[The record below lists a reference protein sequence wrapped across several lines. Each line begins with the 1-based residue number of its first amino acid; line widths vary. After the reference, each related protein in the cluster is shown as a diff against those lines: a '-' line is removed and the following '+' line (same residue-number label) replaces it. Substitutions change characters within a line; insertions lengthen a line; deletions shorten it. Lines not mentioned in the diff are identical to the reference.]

1 MPDLYISKITLPSG
15 STYNIKDA
23 GARQL
28 IESLS
33 GSTAFLGITT
43 TPLYDQ
49 CTTSSITV
57 NDASVEVMNGNI
69 AIYGKREFIY
79 DGTKWNEFGDLELVD
94 VTTDSRNVFG
104 TSTTFQGNQSNVT
117 FTGGSSDVV
126 LGEDTTFTLTNG
138 SVTHG
143 APTVDAVLGTGTTF
157 SAGSQTVTL
166 GDTKKYLS
174 AGASGG
180 GTSWNSKDQ
189 KTAVTGYSS
198 PTTDIFVK
206 EVEVVSGNK
215 LVTTSIVPT
224 NGTES
229 VSKVTRTASK
239 LATTT
244 IPNVTSNA
252 DKTIT
257 FSMGTGDNSE
267 TLIISGTGFPA
278 NSNTYTASLTAL
290 GTAITAATGGV
301 AANGAGT
308 NIVTDVTIN
317 DVTVAKAGSAVT
329 VATGATDANG
339 GGDSIVSGVTVKS
352 SAAALTGLGDPEVA
366 YVIGASSTFT
376 NTQPTITL
384 TANASNNTG
393 RIQYIESA
401 SPTVSVPTITAADN
415 DHVDAIVGMPTS
427 SVGTAITVGTNDPV
441 TAITNMG
448 TGKAAGQV
456 ITVTPDVVS
465 AVTSVTLTDTSA
477 NSNSSGNGS

>member
-49 CTTSSITV
+49 STASSITV
-57 NDASVEVMNGNI
+57 NNTSVEVANGNI

-94 VTTDSRNVFG
+94 VTTETESVFG
-104 TSTTFQGNQSNVT
+104 TSTTFKGNQSNVT

-126 LGEDTTFTLTNG
+126 LGENTTFALTSG
-138 SVTHG
+138 TVTHG
-143 APTVDAVLGTGTTF
+143 TPSVDAVLGTGTNFT
-157 SAGSQTVTL
+157 AGAQTVTL

-174 AGASGG
+174 AAASGG
-180 GTSWNSKDQ
+180 GAAWNSKDQ

-198 PTTDIFVK
+198 PTTDLFVK

-229 VSKVTRTASK
+229 VSKVTSTSSK

-252 DKTIT
+252 NKTIT
-257 FSMGTGDNSE
+257 FSMGTGDNAE

-290 GTAITAATGGV
+290 GTAITAATGDV
-301 AANGAGT
+301 AANGAGA
-308 NIVTDVTIN
+308 NIVTGVTIS
-317 DVTVAKAGSAVT
+317 DKTVAKVGSAVT

-352 SAAALTGLGDPEVA
+352 SATALTGLGDPDVA

-401 SPTVSVPTITAADN
+401 SPTVSVPTITAANN
-415 DHVDAIVGMPTS
+415 DHVDAVVAMPTS
-427 SVGTAITVGTNDPV
+427 TVGTAITVGTNDKV
-441 TAITNMG
+441 TAITNIG
-448 TGKAAGQV
+448 TGKAAGQT
-456 ITVTPDVVS
+456 ITVTPSVVS
-465 AVTSVTLTDTSA
+465 AVTSVTLTDTSDQA
-477 NSNSSGNGS
+477 PSNP

>member
-23 GARQL
+23 GARKL
-28 IESLS
+28 IEGLS

-49 CTTSSITV
+49 CTTSTITI
-57 NDASVEVMNGNI
+57 NGDSVPAMNGNI
-69 AIYGKREFIY
+69 AIYAKREFIY

-94 VTTDSRNVFG
+94 VTTETANVFG
-104 TSTTFQGNQSNVT
+104 TSTTFRGNQSNVT

-126 LGEDTTFTLTNG
+126 LGEDTTFTLANG
-138 SVTHG
+138 TVTHG
-143 APTVDAVLGTGTTF
+143 APSVDAVLGTDTTF
-157 SAGSQTVTL
+157 TASSQTVTL

-174 AGASGG
+174 AAASGG
-180 GTSWNSKDQ
+180 GAAWNNKDQ
-189 KTAVTGYSS
+189 KTAVTGY
-198 PTTDIFVK
+198 PTPVTDIFVK
-206 EVEVVSGNK
+206 DVEVVSGNK

-229 VSKVTRTASK
+229 VSKVTRTVSK

-257 FSMGTGDNSE
+257 FAMGTGDDSE

-290 GTAITAATGGV
+290 GTAITAATGSV
-301 AANGAGT
+301 ASNGAGA
-308 NIVTDVTIN
+308 NVVTGVTIT
-317 DVTVAKAGSAVT
+317 DKDVAKVGSAVT

-339 GGDSIVSGVTVKS
+339 SGDSIVSGVTVKS
-352 SAAALTGLGDPEVA
+352 SAAALTGLGNPDVA

-376 NTQPTITL
+376 NTQPTVTL
-384 TANASNNTG
+384 TANDSSSAG
-393 RIQYIESA
+393 CIQYIESA
-401 SPTVSVPTITAADN
+401 SPTVSVPTITAATN
-415 DHVDAIVGMPTS
+415 DHVDAVIGMPTS
-427 SVGTAITVGTNDPV
+427 SVGTAITVGTNDKV
-441 TAITNMG
+441 TAITNIG

-465 AVTSVTLTDTSA
+465 AITSVSLTD
-477 NSNSSGNGS
+477 NSSEQPTP